1 MTENSTSVP
10 TAKNAAPAGAA
21 DAIDF
26 REWYVRKRLLFGVRR
41 LHRVMTVMMVAVVM
55 HPTMM
60 HDRRR

>member
-1 MTENSTSVP
+1 
-10 TAKNAAPAGAA
+10 
-21 DAIDF
+21 
-26 REWYVRKRLLFGVRR
+26 VRKRLLFGVRR